1 MIALNK
7 WIIDEEENINK
18 DLFTK
23 RFKIQRP
30 SEMFKS
36 IYQTNDKEKNNKL
49 VDVIISGLKD
59 LKKEIKEMS
68 EEEKET
74 EDPELIVEI
83 VEEIPKLI
91 NKKKKDK
98 A

>member
-1 MIALNK
+1 
-7 WIIDEEENINK
+7 
-18 DLFTK
+18 
-23 RFKIQRP
+23 
-30 SEMFKS
+30 
-36 IYQTNDKEKNNKL
+36 
-49 VDVIISGLKD
+49 
-59 LKKEIKEMS
+59 MS

-74 EDPELIVEI
+74 EDPELMVEI